1 MNKNTQII
9 KSCIDEL
16 LNLRKK
22 RYDEYID
29 SLIKQE
35 WALDALNDG
44 SPKLVPHDWDLY
56 IMDDKPTKKNNSQI
70 WEEFVTDFDFPLL
83 KLNNLLEK
91 DFQNREVLEIEKN
104 MAKLHGKKYLNVKEF
119 QEKYGISKNAQAQYR
134 GRMRDPLIGHQ
145 INPNGTIKYIVEE
158 VEQWLQNQHK

>member
-16 LNLRKK
+16 LNLRRK
-22 RYDEYID
+22 RYDEYIV

-44 SPKLVPHDWDLY
+44 SSKLVLHDLDLY
-56 IMDDKPTKKNNSQI
+56 IMDDKPTKKNDTEI

-104 MAKLHGKKYLNVKEF
+104 MAKLHGKEYLSVKEL
-119 QEKYGISKNAQAQYR
+119 EDKYDISKNTQAQYR
-134 GRMRDPLIGHQ
+134 SRMHDPLPYRQ
-145 INPNGTIKYIVEE
+145 IVLNGKITYVVKD